1 MRRDPAL
8 LERRMQFGP
17 RAESR
22 PRQKIIVAVIFAM
35 FAALLI
41 VPGMDHRFGWSQVPA
56 AIVVLANLLIIADLR
71 SLPRGVAR
79 KYVRSLNDHRRGG
92 TACNLHR
99 AIRARAP
106 SDVRGRRPAH
116 FRNDCRA
123 EFVLWDAARGAR
135 NPGFDSAHPRR
146 RAHALGQAARLRR
159 LLPHRPL
166 SIDSTR
172 VVTPPRMGGQRT
184 ISGIR
189 GLPQAAHR
197 KSPRSCE
204 SRGWNVVAL
213 RLKAKKAA
221 PEPMLGRSLIRRKK
235 FGQECS
241 RPPSAPERRQ
251 SLPCVCHCAA

>member
-1 MRRDPAL
+1 MSPLASRAATQTAGFLILFSLIFVSAGTIHFWQGWLFCVSFFFSTIATGVYLMRRDPAL

-116 FRNDCRA
+116 FRNACRA
-123 EFVLWDAARGAR
+123 EFLLSDAARGAR

-159 LLPHRPL
+159 LLPHRHL
-166 SIDSTR
+166 SIEFHSCGNAAANGR
-172 VVTPPRMGGQRT
+172 
-184 ISGIR
+184 
-189 GLPQAAHR
+189 AAHDFGN
-197 KSPRSCE
+197 PRS
-204 SRGWNVVAL
+204 
-213 RLKAKKAA
+213 AA
-221 PEPMLGRSLIRRKK
+221 SG
-235 FGQECS
+235 
-241 RPPSAPERRQ
+241 APKVPT
-251 SLPCVCHCAA
+251 LL